1 MSVLVVGAGI
11 SGHGAARLARRRGM
25 EAVVYDRDPGALS
38 DLAEEGF
45 RTRGGEW
52 TTDALQGAELVVL
65 SPGVAE
71 HSSPVQDAIAAGLD
85 VWSELEFAS
94 RHTDLPIV
102 AVTGTNGKTTT
113 TTLVS
118 DMLTRSGQKA
128 ATAGNIGTALSHVVD
143 EPWEVL
149 VVEASSF
156 QLRFIES
163 FRPNIAVVL
172 NVAEDHLDWHR
183 SIAAYRESKA
193 RICENQ
199 RDDDLLVFGA
209 DDQGATLI
217 ASRARARTR
226 PVSGRHFPKEGAG
239 VEEGHLH
246 LGDLALPIGVL
257 AVSDPAYLVDLAAAG
272 VAALEA
278 GADLAAVETALLAF
292 RPGAHRRAVVG
303 EWQGIL
309 WVDDSKA
316 TNPHAAI
323 ASIRSFPSVVLLAGG
338 RNKGLDLTGMVR
350 QPNLKAVVALG
361 EARDEIVEAALVQS
375 VAADS
380 IEEAVALAFGLA
392 DPGDTVLLAPGCAS
406 FDMFASYAARGE
418 AFGSAVRSREGAAWP
433 R

>member
-1 MSVLVVGAGI
+1 MSILVVGAGI

-25 EAVVYDRDPGALS
+25 EAVVYDRDPETLS
-38 DLAEEGF
+38 DLAQEGF
-45 RTRGGEW
+45 RTLGGEW
-52 TTDALQGAELVVL
+52 TTDALREAEVVVL

-71 HSSPVQDAIAAGLD
+71 HTPPVRDAIAAGLD

-94 RHTDLPIV
+94 RHTELPIL

-113 TTLVS
+113 TGLVS
-118 DMLTRSGQKA
+118 DMLTRSGKKA
-128 ATAGNIGTALSHVVD
+128 ATAGNIGIALSDVVD

-163 FRPNIAVVL
+163 FRPRIAVVL

-183 SIAAYRESKA
+183 SVAAYRESKA

-199 RDDDLLVFGA
+199 RADDLLVFGA
-209 DDQGATLI
+209 DDEGATLL

-226 PVSGRHFPKEGAG
+226 PVSGRHLPVGGAG
-239 VEEGHLH
+239 VEEGRLH
-246 LGDLALPIGVL
+246 LGDLVLPIGVL

-272 VAALEA
+272 LAALEA
-278 GADLAAVETALLAF
+278 GAELAAVEMALLAF
-292 RPGAHRRAVVG
+292 RPAAHRRTVVG
-303 EWQGIL
+303 EWRGVL

-323 ASIRSFPSVVLLAGG
+323 ASIRSYPCVVLLAGG
-338 RNKGLDLTGMVR
+338 RNKGLDLTDMVR

-361 EARDEIVEAALVQS
+361 EARDEIMEAASVPS
-375 VAADS
+375 VAAET
-380 IEEAVALAFGLA
+380 IEEAVAFAFSLA

-406 FDMFASYAARGE
+406 FDMFESYAARGE
-418 AFGSAVRSREGAAWP
+418 AFGTAVRSRAGAAWP